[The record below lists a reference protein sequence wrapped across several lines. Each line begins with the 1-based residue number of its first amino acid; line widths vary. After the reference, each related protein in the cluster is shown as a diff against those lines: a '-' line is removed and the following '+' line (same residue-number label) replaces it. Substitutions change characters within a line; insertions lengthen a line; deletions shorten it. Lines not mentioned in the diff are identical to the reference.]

1 MTNIIAAVA
10 QLVERVAV
18 NHMVAGSNPAGG
30 VFTPLFLS
38 ISLLIPEFQFLESKR
53 E

>member
-1 MTNIIAAVA
+1 VTIANAAVA

-30 VFTPLFLS
+30 ALPLVAAENGSICEKWFFTNRKK
-38 ISLLIPEFQFLESKR
+38 I
-53 E
+53 